1 MANGAATPQREPNEY
16 TLQGENKEITFATTS
31 FPGEPVLTYKDE
43 DGESRTFR
51 GDEINLSQI
60 QISRLLVTVLIEQV
74 PDSHVVFLTL
84 LLPTIHLPEEEREFP
99 IETTAIITTRQ
110 TPFTGPGGTGNGLQ
124 VETYET
130 LTLTGTARLIIS

>member
-1 MANGAATPQREPNEY
+1 MANGAVTPRREPNEY

-51 GDEINLSQI
+51 GDEIDISQPE
-60 QISRLLVTVLIEQV
+60 ISKLVTVLIEQV

-84 LLPTIHLPEEEREFP
+84 LLPTIYLPDEEREFP

-110 TPFTGPGGTGNGLQ
+110 TPFTAPGGTGNGLQ

-130 LTLTGTARLIIS
+130 LTLRGTARLIIS